1 MAKQQKKW
9 IQYIVTFFILLAIIF
24 IIYVSVTKDGEK
36 VVKIGDDA
44 PVFELKTLDGDKVNL
59 KDYRGKGLVL
69 NFWGTWCEPCLEEM
83 PDLNRAH
90 NVYKNQDVEVLTIHV
105 KNSPQQIKQFFS
117 ALEEEVTLPVGLDNG
132 DVMEAYNANDL
143 PNTYIIDKD
152 GKIVAHHKG
161 QMSKEDIQKY
171 MEMVKP

>member
-1 MAKQQKKW
+1 MAKNQKTI
-9 IQYIVTFFILLAIIF
+9 IQYIVTFLILLAILF
-24 IIYVSVTKDGEK
+24 IIYVSVVKDGEK

-44 PVFELKTLDGDKVNL
+44 PVFELKTLDGGKVNL

-69 NFWGTWCEPCLEEM
+69 NFWGTWCKPCLKEM

-90 NVYKNQDVEVLTIHV
+90 NTYKDQGVEVLTIHV

-117 ALEEEVTLPVGLDNG
+117 ALDEEVKLPVGLDNG

-143 PNTYIIDKD
+143 PNTFVIDKD
-152 GKIVAHHKG
+152 GKIKAHHKG

>member
-9 IQYIVTFFILLAIIF
+9 IQYIVTFLILLAIAF
-24 IIYVSVTKDGEK
+24 IVYVSINKDGNK
-36 VVKIGDDA
+36 VVKVGDKA
-44 PVFELKTLDGDKVNL
+44 PVFELKTLDGGKVNL
-59 KDYRGKGLVL
+59 KDYRGKGLIL
-69 NFWGTWCEPCLEEM
+69 NFWGTWCKPCLEEM

-90 NVYKNQDVEVLTIHV
+90 NLYKDQNVEVLTIHV

-117 ALEEEVTLPVGLDNG
+117 ALDEKVTLPVGLDDG
-132 DVMEAYNANDL
+132 DVLSAYNANDL
-143 PNTYIIDKD
+143 PNTFVIDKN

>member
-1 MAKQQKKW
+1 
-9 IQYIVTFFILLAIIF
+9 
-24 IIYVSVTKDGEK
+24 
-36 VVKIGDDA
+36 
-44 PVFELKTLDGDKVNL
+44 
-59 KDYRGKGLVL
+59 
-69 NFWGTWCEPCLEEM
+69 M

-117 ALEEEVTLPVGLDNG
+117 ALDEEVTLPVGLDNG

-161 QMSKEDIQKY
+161 QMSKQDIQKY